1 MKYVRWIY
9 NMVRPQRKSM
19 LVMMLCHV
27 LLACCAVGFVY
38 ISKSLVDVAVDVLQ
52 GGEAGNRL
60 LVLAAGMV
68 GIVLLRIGLNSL
80 RSYLQVKTE
89 IRFKNRLRK
98 RLFDVLLHMQ
108 NDGGPRRHTG
118 DVLNRM
124 QEDVRH
130 VSSVCAASLPNM
142 FGTLL
147 QFAAAFV
154 FLMILQP
161 ALGLIVVVVAPL
173 GILAGRYITGRIR
186 RLTHNIRESDAKVQS
201 HLQESVQNITLLQS
215 MEYAEA
221 SASSL
226 GELQGGLYG
235 NELRR
240 AKFSILSRVAMAL
253 AFQAAQTVAFLWA
266 VFGISKGTVTYGMMT
281 AFLQLVSQIQRP
293 LVDLSSQIPA
303 LIHAT
308 ASIDRI
314 MELEAL
320 PREEEVEP
328 CLLPGTAGVRFE
340 NVDFAFPDSVKPVFS
355 GFSYD
360 FKPGSRTAILG
371 PTGVGKSTM
380 VRLLLSLLRPQ
391 SGAITV
397 YSSGDVRHGDSSR
410 HSDFSYHSESSHHC
424 EAPSSPRHCEAQN
437 EPWQSPASPA
447 TRCNLVY
454 VPQGNS
460 LFSGTVRDNL
470 LIGNPEATDEQLT
483 AALHTAAA
491 DFVFELPGGL
501 DAQCFESGAGLS
513 EGQAQRIAIARA
525 LLRPGTIMLLDEFSS
540 ALDNET
546 EITLM
551 ERLTASLPDHTMIFI
566 THRDRIIDYCDSVLR
581 LG

>member
-1 MKYVRWIY
+1 
-9 NMVRPQRKSM
+9 MVRPQRRAM
-19 LVMMLCHV
+19 LVMMMCHV
-27 LLACCAVGFVY
+27 LLAGCAVEFVY
-38 ISKSLVDVAVDVLQ
+38 VSKHLVDVAVEVLQ
-52 GGEAGNRL
+52 GGQAGNRL
-60 LVLAAGMV
+60 WVLAAGMV
-68 GIVLLRIGLNSL
+68 GIVLLRIGLNAL

-89 IRFKNRLRK
+89 IRMKNRLRS
-98 RLFDVLLHMQ
+98 RLFSILLHMQ
-108 NDGGPRRHTG
+108 GDGGPRRHTG
-118 DVLNRM
+118 DILNRM
-124 QEDVRH
+124 QEDVRQ
-130 VSSVCAASLPNM
+130 VCNVCAASLPNI

-154 FLMILQP
+154 FLMILEP
-161 ALGLIVVVVAPL
+161 RLCLIVVVVAPI
-173 GILAGRYITGRIR
+173 GILAGRFVTGRIR
-186 RLTHNIRESDAKVQS
+186 RLTHNIRENDAKVQS

-215 MEYAEA
+215 MEYADA

-235 NELRR
+235 SELRR
-240 AKFSILSRVAMAL
+240 AKFSILSRVVMAL
-253 AFQAAQTVAFLWA
+253 TFQAAHTLAFLWA

-303 LIHAT
+303 VIHAT

-314 MELEAL
+314 LELEAL

-328 CLLPGTAGVRFE
+328 CMLPGTAGVRFE
-340 NVDFAFPDSVKPVFS
+340 NVDFSFPDSLKPVFS

-380 VRLLLSLLRPQ
+380 IRLLLSLLRPQ
-391 SGAITV
+391 SGEIVV
-397 YSSGDVRHGDSSR
+397 YSNG
-410 HSDFSYHSESSHHC
+410 ES
-424 EAPSSPRHCEAQN
+424 RHCEAQN

-460 LFSGTVRDNL
+460 LFSGTVRENL
-470 LIGNPEATDEQLT
+470 MIGNPEATDDQLC

-491 DFVFELPGGL
+491 DFVFDLPGGL
-501 DAQCFESGAGLS
+501 DAHCFESGAGLS

-525 LLRPGTIMLLDEFSS
+525 LLRPGTILLLDEFSS

-566 THRDRIIDYCDSVLR
+566 THRERIIDYCDSVLR